1 MRNLSPSS
9 DLGSCLSS
17 PFARRPQK
25 RMRNLSPSSDLGEV
39 EQRRCSWTSSR
50 FYPAGSAWRRR
61 CRFAPPSVTES
72 KTSFEVSRWFFP
84 SIRIRIKTRQLWL
97 SRRHLPYQ
105 IHCSI
110 RIRMSLPVWGTYV
123 KGVENIGAMPHARTW
138 LCPRTY
144 VKMPTHV
151 CVFFHRNKWLFS
163 WNA

>member
-110 RIRMSLPVWGTYV
+110 RIRMSSAVLGHLCERRREHRCDASCTYV
-123 KGVENIGAMPHARTW
+123 KT
-138 LCPRTY
+138 
-144 VKMPTHV
+144 PTHV
-151 CVFFHRNKWLFS
+151 RDFA
-163 WNA
+163 NARMCLRP